1 MKHLVELTGIFK
13 FLLKSINFF
22 FWTLQPVLDLD
33 KGNLMKQQFIS
44 ILIVF
49 VIGSVFSP
57 NLFAEGDVQRGKEKY
72 KVCVSCHG
80 DKGEGKKISNAPRIS
95 GQQSWYIA
103 RQLNNYKLGIRG
115 AHPNDITG
123 MQMRSMSRTLYTDK
137 DIEDIVA
144 YIDTLDGRGRH
155 SGIKGNIEAGKSAF
169 SVCVTCHGANGE
181 GNTALNSPKIA
192 GLQDWYV
199 ERQLHNFKNGIRGV
213 HQKDIY
219 GQQMRPM
226 AMALASDQAIRDVT
240 AYVSTLKGVSMAKPA
255 GAKSNLVVAVVK
267 NPVSEPLYAP
277 CASCHGSDGEGNQR
291 LGAPRLAGQPGW
303 YIERQLR
310 NWRDGI
316 RGTHS
321 EDIYGMQM
329 RPMAMTLAKDADLR
343 RVVKFITTLRGAP
356 SEPTIKGDIGVGKT
370 AYVTCTACHGAQG
383 EGNKALNA
391 PKIAGLPDWYVARQL
406 KSFKKGLRGTHEK
419 DIYGQQMRP
428 MAIALANDEAM
439 NNVAAYVATF
449 EEKLVAVTE
458 KISEPASTETAAV
471 SFQGSAEKGKA
482 SFAFCVSCHGADG
495 AGNKAL
501 NAPRIAGQ
509 QAWYVKRQ
517 LAAFKSGMRGTHS
530 EDLYGQQM
538 RPMAMTL
545 TSEQAIAD
553 VSAYVNSLQGT
564 VSETT
569 IQGDV
574 TAGKASY
581 AVCVSCH
588 GANGEGNK
596 DLNAPKI
603 SGMQDWYIVRQL
615 QYFKKGIRGS
625 NPKDTYGMQMRPMSM
640 TLPDDKAIENVAA
653 YISTLK

>member
-1 MKHLVELTGIFK
+1 
-13 FLLKSINFF
+13 
-22 FWTLQPVLDLD
+22 
-33 KGNLMKQQFIS
+33 MKQQFIS
-44 ILIVF
+44 FLIVF
-49 VIGSVFSP
+49 VIGSVLSS
-57 NLFAEGDVQRGKEKY
+57 NLYAAGDVQRGKEKY

-103 RQLNNYKLGIRG
+103 RQLNNYKQGIRG

-155 SGIKGNIEAGKSAF
+155 SGINGNIEAGKSAF

-226 AMALASDQAIRDVT
+226 AMALSSDQAIRDVT

-255 GAKSNLVVAVVK
+255 GAKSILVAAVVK
-267 NPVSEPLYAP
+267 SPVSEPLYAP

-310 NWRDGI
+310 NWREGI

-329 RPMAMTLAKDADLR
+329 RPMAMTLIKDLR
-343 RVVKFITTLRGAP
+343 RVVQFITTLRGTP
-356 SEPTIKGDIGVGKT
+356 SEPTIKGDIDVGKT

-406 KSFKKGLRGTHEK
+406 KSFKKGIRGTHEK

-428 MAIALANDEAM
+428 MAMALANDEAM

-449 EEKLVAVTE
+449 KEKLVAVTE
-458 KISEPASTETAAV
+458 KTSEPASTETAAV
-471 SFQGSAEKGKA
+471 SFQGSAENGKA
-482 SFAFCVSCHGADG
+482 LYAICVSCHGADG

-509 QAWYVKRQ
+509 QVWYVKRQ

-530 EDLYGQQM
+530 EDIYGQQM

-574 TAGKASY
+574 TAGKAAY

-625 NPKDTYGMQMRPMSM
+625 NPKDTYGKQMAPMAM
-640 TLPDDKAIENVAA
+640 TMPDDKAIENVAA

>member
-1 MKHLVELTGIFK
+1 
-13 FLLKSINFF
+13 
-22 FWTLQPVLDLD
+22 
-33 KGNLMKQQFIS
+33 MKQHFIS
-44 ILIVF
+44 FIIVF
-49 VIGSVFSP
+49 VIGSVCSS
-57 NLFAEGDVQRGKEKY
+57 NLFAAGDVQQGKEKY
-72 KVCVSCHG
+72 KVCVACHG
-80 DKGEGKKISNAPRIS
+80 DNGEGSKITNAPRIS

-103 RQLNNYKLGIRG
+103 RQLNNFKQGIRG
-115 AHPNDITG
+115 THLDDITG
-123 MQMRSMSRTLYTDK
+123 MQMRPMAMSLYTDK

-144 YIDTLDGRGRH
+144 YIDTLDGRGKH
-155 SGIKGNIEAGKSAF
+155 SGINGNIEAGKSAYL
-169 SVCVTCHGANGE
+169 VCVTCHGANGE

-192 GLQDWYV
+192 GLPDWYV

-213 HQKDIY
+213 HPKDIY

-226 AMALASDQAIRDVT
+226 AMTLASDQAIRDVT
-240 AYVSTLKGVSMAKPA
+240 TYVSTLKGVSSSRTS
-255 GAKSNLVVAVVK
+255 GVKSSKVAAVVTS
-267 NPVSEPLYAP
+267 PVSEPLYAP
-277 CASCHGSDGEGNQR
+277 CASCHGSDGEGNQK

-329 RPMAMTLAKDADLR
+329 RPMAMTLVKDADLR
-343 RVVKFITTLRGAP
+343 RVVKFISTLRGGP
-356 SEPTIKGDIGVGKT
+356 SEPTIQGDTGAGKT
-370 AYVTCTACHGAQG
+370 AYATCTACHGAKG

-391 PKIAGLPDWYVARQL
+391 PKIAGLPHWYIARQL
-406 KSFKKGLRGTHEK
+406 KSFKKGIRGTHEK

-428 MAIALANDEAM
+428 MAQSLPHDEAI

-449 EEKLVAVTE
+449 TEKLVAVTE
-458 KISEPASTETAAV
+458 KTSEPASTVTTAV
-471 SFQGSAEKGKA
+471 SLPGSAENGKA
-482 SFAFCVSCHGADG
+482 LYAVCVSCHGTDG

-509 QAWYVKRQ
+509 QVWYVKRQ

-530 EDLYGQQM
+530 EDIYGRTM

-545 TSEQAIAD
+545 PSDQAMAD
-553 VSAYVNSLQGT
+553 ISAYVNSLQGP

-569 IQGDV
+569 VQGDV

-588 GANGEGNK
+588 GPNGEGNK

-615 QYFKKGIRGS
+615 KYFKKGIRGA
-625 NPKDTYGMQMRPMSM
+625 NPKDTYGMQMAPMAM

>member
-1 MKHLVELTGIFK
+1 
-13 FLLKSINFF
+13 
-22 FWTLQPVLDLD
+22 
-33 KGNLMKQQFIS
+33 MKQQFIS
-44 ILIVF
+44 FLIVF
-49 VIGSVFSP
+49 VIGSVLSS
-57 NLFAEGDVQRGKEKY
+57 NLYAAGDVQRGKEKY

-103 RQLNNYKLGIRG
+103 RQLNNYKQGIRG

-155 SGIKGNIEAGKSAF
+155 SGINGNIEAGKSAF

-226 AMALASDQAIRDVT
+226 AMALASDQEIRDVT

-255 GAKSNLVVAVVK
+255 GAKSNLVAAVVK

-291 LGAPRLAGQPGW
+291 LGAPRLVGQPGW

-329 RPMAMTLAKDADLR
+329 RPMAMTLAKDGDLR

-356 SEPTIKGDIGVGKT
+356 SESTIKGDIDLGKT

-383 EGNKALNA
+383 EGNKSLNA

-406 KSFKKGLRGTHEK
+406 KSFKKGIRCLLYTS
-419 DIYGQQMRP
+419 P
-428 MAIALANDEAM
+428 
-439 NNVAAYVATF
+439 
-449 EEKLVAVTE
+449 
-458 KISEPASTETAAV
+458 S
-471 SFQGSAEKGKA
+471 
-482 SFAFCVSCHGADG
+482 
-495 AGNKAL
+495 
-501 NAPRIAGQ
+501 PR
-509 QAWYVKRQ
+509 
-517 LAAFKSGMRGTHS
+517 
-530 EDLYGQQM
+530 D
-538 RPMAMTL
+538 
-545 TSEQAIAD
+545 
-553 VSAYVNSLQGT
+553 
-564 VSETT
+564 
-569 IQGDV
+569 
-574 TAGKASY
+574 
-581 AVCVSCH
+581 
-588 GANGEGNK
+588 
-596 DLNAPKI
+596 
-603 SGMQDWYIVRQL
+603 
-615 QYFKKGIRGS
+615 
-625 NPKDTYGMQMRPMSM
+625 
-640 TLPDDKAIENVAA
+640 
-653 YISTLK
+653 